1 MPTISDLDA
10 ELDERLQRY
19 AASGMSRAGMLAQL
33 NLAGYPT
40 DKLRARFPEF
50 PDIAFGIT
58 PPTTPRPASVDPKGH
73 SGAGAPRANPDPGQ
87 PSSLQ
92 NPLGSA
98 IPASLRTG
106 RHVSVP
112 AFARPPDIQSAGEDP
127 RSPEARAKLARQKS
141 RERFL
146 NNRGLTRRASS
157 RDGTSNCQ
165 PASAPTPVSTRNAA
179 STEVTKAA
187 REVEEGGGISFHY
200 VPLIQCS
207 FPHADPGESHTFTRR
222 NGWLELT
229 LGTTRPE
236 TGLPYG
242 VPARLLTMYAAS
254 EAVRTKSPEVFLG
267 TSVHDFLRRL
277 DVPITR
283 GDRGSLR
290 VYANQ
295 LLKLIHCTLTIDENI
310 KDASG
315 RTGLHIR
322 QALFAEE
329 ARLWWDD
336 DTRGVGHGSSL
347 VLSSVLFHSIL
358 DRSAPLSTSAIKQL
372 RKSPMDLDV
381 YAWLAHRLYHLS
393 KPSTVT
399 WQQLSEQFGHGYA
412 ELRFVRRPFAASIKR
427 VLEVYPEAKLK
438 LTDAGVILLPSRPHT
453 ARALNKP

>member
-1 MPTISDLDA
+1 MPTTRDLDT

-33 NLAGYPT
+33 TLSGYPVEL
-40 DKLRARFPEF
+40 LRSRFPEM
-50 PDIAFGIT
+50 PDVAFGLGRPSTPAPTLDTRPQGRAPTNPT
-58 PPTTPRPASVDPKGH
+58 PPT
-73 SGAGAPRANPDPGQ
+73 AGASNPRAPDNSPDAPSLAVSRQGESHATNAGTLMCRQGSQQRQDAGASRPSARLHGRTRAVPERDIPGAAMR
-87 PSSLQ
+87 
-92 NPLGSA
+92 NVALG
-98 IPASLRTG
+98 
-106 RHVSVP
+106 
-112 AFARPPDIQSAGEDP
+112 
-127 RSPEARAKLARQKS
+127 
-141 RERFL
+141 
-146 NNRGLTRRASS
+146 
-157 RDGTSNCQ
+157 RD
-165 PASAPTPVSTRNAA
+165 
-179 STEVTKAA
+179 TE
-187 REVEEGGGISFHY
+187 EGGISFHY

-207 FPHADPGESHTFTRR
+207 FPHADPGEARSFTRK

-242 VPARLLTMYAAS
+242 VPARLLTIYAAS
-254 EAVRTKSPEVFLG
+254 EAVRTKSPEIFLG
-267 TSVHDFLRRL
+267 TSVLDFLRRL

-310 KDASG
+310 RDASG

-336 DTRGVGHGSSL
+336 DTRGVGQGSSL

-358 DRSAPLSTSAIKQL
+358 DRSAPLSTNAIKQL

-381 YAWLAHRLYHLS
+381 YAWLVHRLYHLG

-399 WQQLSEQFGHGYA
+399 WTQLSEQFGHGYS
-412 ELRFVRRPFAASIKR
+412 ELRKFRRFFIDSLKR
-427 VLEVYPEAKLK
+427 VQAVYPEAKLK
-438 LTDAGVILLPSRPHT
+438 VADVGVILLPSKPHLSPT
-453 ARALNKP
+453 TVAITRR

>member
-1 MPTISDLDA
+1 MPTTRDLET
-10 ELDERLQRY
+10 ELDQHLQRY
-19 AASGMSRAGMLAQL
+19 AAGGMSRAGMLAQL
-33 NLAGYPT
+33 TLAGYPT
-40 DKLRARFPEF
+40 ELLRSRFPEMSAV
-50 PDIAFGIT
+50 AFGLAKPAAEASPQASRAPGPT
-58 PPTTPRPASVDPKGH
+58 SAPPSDGAPPESRPVRGASKVSPRAVSRQGQPRASLHGRIDGVPARDT
-73 SGAGAPRANPDPGQ
+73 SGAPVTRA
-87 PSSLQ
+87 
-92 NPLGSA
+92 A
-98 IPASLRTG
+98 IR
-106 RHVSVP
+106 
-112 AFARPPDIQSAGEDP
+112 
-127 RSPEARAKLARQKS
+127 EA
-141 RERFL
+141 
-146 NNRGLTRRASS
+146 
-157 RDGTSNCQ
+157 
-165 PASAPTPVSTRNAA
+165 
-179 STEVTKAA
+179 
-187 REVEEGGGISFHY
+187 EEGISFHY

-207 FPHADPGESHTFTRR
+207 FPHADPGTAHNFTRK

-242 VPARLLTMYAAS
+242 VPARLLTIYAAS
-254 EAVRTKSPEVFLG
+254 EAVRTKSPEIYLG
-267 TSVHDFLRRL
+267 NSVHDFLRRL

-310 KDASG
+310 RDASG

-336 DTRGVGHGSSL
+336 ETRGVGQGSSL

-358 DRSAPLSTSAIKQL
+358 DRSAPLSTAAIKSL

-381 YAWLAHRLYHLS
+381 YAWLVHRLFSLS

-412 ELRFVRRPFAASIKR
+412 ELRTFKRFFSESLKR
-427 VLEVYPEAKLK
+427 VNAVYPEAKLK
-438 LTDAGVILLPSRPHT
+438 VGDAGVILLPSKPHLAPT
-453 ARALNKP
+453 TVAISRR

>member
-1 MPTISDLDA
+1 
-10 ELDERLQRY
+10 
-19 AASGMSRAGMLAQL
+19 MSRAGMLAQL
-33 NLAGYPT
+33 TLAGYPIE
-40 DKLRARFPEF
+40 LLQQRFPEMSAV
-50 PDIAFGIT
+50 AFGLT
-58 PPTTPRPASVDPKGH
+58 KPTTDPQGR
-73 SGAGAPRANPDPGQ
+73 APTTA
-87 PSSLQ
+87 
-92 NPLGSA
+92 LGSVPRTSA
-98 IPASLRTG
+98 STHNRSEVQTAPAVRT
-106 RHVSVP
+106 S
-112 AFARPPDIQSAGEDP
+112 RPPAA
-127 RSPEARAKLARQKS
+127 SPERPSPVHKTGTELARA
-141 RERFL
+141 
-146 NNRGLTRRASS
+146 
-157 RDGTSNCQ
+157 
-165 PASAPTPVSTRNAA
+165 
-179 STEVTKAA
+179 
-187 REVEEGGGISFHY
+187 EEGISFHY

-207 FPHADPGESHTFTRR
+207 FPHADPGQAHSFTRK

-242 VPARLLTMYAAS
+242 VPARLLTIYAAS
-254 EAVRTKSPEVFLG
+254 EAVRTKSPEIYLG
-267 TSVHDFLRRL
+267 NSVHDFLRRL

-310 KDASG
+310 RDASG

-336 DTRGVGHGSSL
+336 DTRGVGQGSSL

-358 DRSAPLSTSAIKQL
+358 DRSAPLSTSAIKRL

-381 YAWLAHRLYHLS
+381 YAWLVHRLFSLS

-412 ELRFVRRPFAASIKR
+412 ELRFFRRPFAASIKR

-438 LTDAGVILLPSRPHT
+438 LDGQRRDPAALATAHSARAARALKFVHADRQADARAAVTTVTPITRFISLRHAANLSGKPAFATPRRAPSRPVASVT
-453 ARALNKP
+453 CEP

>member
-1 MPTISDLDA
+1 MPTTRDLDA
-10 ELDERLQRY
+10 ELDERLHRF
-19 AASGMSRAGMLAQL
+19 AAKGMSRAGMLAQL
-33 NLAGYPT
+33 NLAGYPIEL
-40 DKLRARFPEF
+40 LRQRFPEF
-50 PDIAFGIT
+50 SDVAFGLAK
-58 PPTTPRPASVDPKGH
+58 PTTPTADSATQGRAAIPHSPAPTQGQSASLPNGSAARSASDRASRRPAT
-73 SGAGAPRANPDPGQ
+73 
-87 PSSLQ
+87 
-92 NPLGSA
+92 SA
-98 IPASLRTG
+98 AVLNST
-106 RHVSVP
+106 
-112 AFARPPDIQSAGEDP
+112 ARDV
-127 RSPEARAKLARQKS
+127 
-141 RERFL
+141 
-146 NNRGLTRRASS
+146 T
-157 RDGTSNCQ
+157 
-165 PASAPTPVSTRNAA
+165 AA
-179 STEVTKAA
+179 A
-187 REVEEGGGISFHY
+187 EEGISFHY

-207 FPHADPGESHTFTRR
+207 FPHADPGEAHSFTRR

-242 VPARLLTMYAAS
+242 VPARLLTIYCAS
-254 EAVRTKSPEVFLG
+254 EAVRSKSPEIFLG
-267 TSVHDFLRRL
+267 SSVHDFLRRL

-290 VYANQ
+290 VYAHQ

-336 DTRGVGHGSSL
+336 ETRGVGQGSSL

-358 DRSAPLSTSAIKQL
+358 DRSAPLSTAAIKQL

-381 YAWLAHRLYHLS
+381 YAWLVHRLFHLS

-412 ELRFVRRPFAASIKR
+412 HLRKFRRFFTESLKR
-427 VLEVYPEAKLK
+427 VQAVYPEAKLK
-438 LTDAGVILLPSRPHT
+438 VADSGVMLLPSKPHLAPT
-453 ARALNKP
+453 TVAVTRR

>member
-1 MPTISDLDA
+1 MPTTRDLDA

-40 DKLRARFPEF
+40 DKLRERFPEMSAV
-50 PDIAFGIT
+50 AFGIT
-58 PPTTPRPASVDPKGH
+58 TPTS
-73 SGAGAPRANPDPGQ
+73 DPGQ
-87 PSSLQ
+87 QGRAATSSNQTPLAEQPRKAAAPRTASPSR
-92 NPLGSA
+92 SA
-98 IPASLRTG
+98 GPSALSAARDPAS
-106 RHVSVP
+106 
-112 AFARPPDIQSAGEDP
+112 
-127 RSPEARAKLARQKS
+127 
-141 RERFL
+141 REM
-146 NNRGLTRRASS
+146 
-157 RDGTSNCQ
+157 
-165 PASAPTPVSTRNAA
+165 AA
-179 STEVTKAA
+179 AA
-187 REVEEGGGISFHY
+187 RNVAAAEEGGGISFHY

-207 FPHADPGESHTFTRR
+207 FPHADPGDAHTFTRK

-229 LGTTRPE
+229 LGTTRHE

-242 VPARLLTMYAAS
+242 VPARLLTIYAAS
-254 EAVRTKSPEVFLG
+254 EAVRTKSPEIFLG

-310 KDASG
+310 KDATG

-336 DTRGVGHGSSL
+336 ARGVGQGSSL

-358 DRSAPLSTSAIKQL
+358 DRSAPLSTNAIKSL

-381 YAWLAHRLYHLS
+381 YAWLVHRLFNLS

-399 WQQLSEQFGHGYA
+399 WQQLSEQFGHGYS
-412 ELRFVRRPFAASIKR
+412 ELRRFRRFFIDSLKR
-427 VLEVYPEAKLK
+427 VQLVYPEAKLK
-438 LTDAGVILLPSRPHT
+438 VADAGVILMPSRPHLSPT
-453 ARALNKP
+453 SIAVTKR

>member
-1 MPTISDLDA
+1 MRAERPLNIWENPGVTPKTRDLDA
-10 ELDERLQRY
+10 ELDDRLQRFS
-19 AASGMSRAGMLAQL
+19 ANGVSRAGMLAQL
-33 NLAGYPT
+33 MLAGYPIEL
-40 DKLRARFPEF
+40 LRERFPEM
-50 PDIAFGIT
+50 PDVAFGLVK
-58 PPTTPRPASVDPKGH
+58 PTTPPSDEQPKGR
-73 SGAGAPRANPDPGQ
+73 AAAPRARTTAQNSGSKDVAPTAATSRPAPNRGPSARHPSA
-87 PSSLQ
+87 PSSDLSQ
-92 NPLGSA
+92 
-98 IPASLRTG
+98 
-106 RHVSVP
+106 
-112 AFARPPDIQSAGEDP
+112 Q
-127 RSPEARAKLARQKS
+127 
-141 RERFL
+141 
-146 NNRGLTRRASS
+146 
-157 RDGTSNCQ
+157 
-165 PASAPTPVSTRNAA
+165 AA
-179 STEVTKAA
+179 A
-187 REVEEGGGISFHY
+187 EEGISFHY

-207 FPHADPGESHTFTRR
+207 FPHADPGESRTFTRR

-242 VPARLLTMYAAS
+242 VPARLLTIYCAS

-267 TSVHDFLRRL
+267 NSVHDFLRRL

-310 KDASG
+310 RDNTG

-336 DTRGVGHGSSL
+336 ETRGVGQGSSL

-358 DRSAPLSTSAIKQL
+358 DRSAPLSTNAIKQL

-381 YAWLAHRLYHLS
+381 YAWLVHRLFNLS

-399 WQQLSEQFGHGYA
+399 WSQLSDQFGHGYS
-412 ELRFVRRPFAASIKR
+412 ELRRFRRFFTESLKR
-427 VLEVYPEAKLK
+427 VQAVYPEAKLK
-438 LTDAGVILLPSRPHT
+438 VADAGVVLLPSRPHL
-453 ARALNKP
+453 ARTTVAVTRR

>member
-1 MPTISDLDA
+1 V
-10 ELDERLQRY
+10 
-19 AASGMSRAGMLAQL
+19 AASPRLPATPARDLAQ
-33 NLAGYPT
+33 
-40 DKLRARFPEF
+40 
-50 PDIAFGIT
+50 
-58 PPTTPRPASVDPKGH
+58 H
-73 SGAGAPRANPDPGQ
+73 
-87 PSSLQ
+87 
-92 NPLGSA
+92 
-98 IPASLRTG
+98 
-106 RHVSVP
+106 
-112 AFARPPDIQSAGEDP
+112 
-127 RSPEARAKLARQKS
+127 
-141 RERFL
+141 
-146 NNRGLTRRASS
+146 
-157 RDGTSNCQ
+157 
-165 PASAPTPVSTRNAA
+165 AA
-179 STEVTKAA
+179 A
-187 REVEEGGGISFHY
+187 EEGISFHY

-207 FPHADPGESHTFTRR
+207 FPHADPGESRTFSRR

-242 VPARLLTMYAAS
+242 VPARLLTIYCAS

-267 TSVHDFLRRL
+267 NSVHDFLRRL

-310 KDASG
+310 RDASG

-336 DTRGVGHGSSL
+336 ETRGVGQGSSL

-358 DRSAPLSTSAIKQL
+358 DRSAPLSTAAIKQL

-381 YAWLAHRLYHLS
+381 YAWLVHRLYHLA

-399 WQQLSEQFGHGYA
+399 WTQLSEQFGHGYS
-412 ELRFVRRPFAASIKR
+412 ELRKFRRFFIDSLKR
-427 VLEVYPEAKLK
+427 VQAVYPEAKLK
-438 LTDAGVILLPSRPHT
+438 VADAGVVLLPSKPHLAPT
-453 ARALNKP
+453 TVAITRR

>member
-1 MPTISDLDA
+1 MPTTRDLDA
-10 ELDERLQRY
+10 EIRERLQRY
-19 AASGMSRAGMLAQL
+19 AANGMSRAGMLAQL
-33 NLAGYPT
+33 SLACYPT
-40 DKLRARFPEF
+40 ELLQRHFPEM
-50 PDIAFGIT
+50 PDVAFGLVK
-58 PPTTPRPASVDPKGH
+58 PATPRGRAESAQSGSLPNQSEARSTGDRAS
-73 SGAGAPRANPDPGQ
+73 R
-87 PSSLQ
+87 
-92 NPLGSA
+92 
-98 IPASLRTG
+98 
-106 RHVSVP
+106 
-112 AFARPPDIQSAGEDP
+112 QSA
-127 RSPEARAKLARQKS
+127 AS
-141 RERFL
+141 R
-146 NNRGLTRRASS
+146 
-157 RDGTSNCQ
+157 
-165 PASAPTPVSTRNAA
+165 PTAIATRNTAA
-179 STEVTKAA
+179 TEVTKAA
-187 REVEEGGGISFHY
+187 RDVEEGGGISFHY

-207 FPHADPGESHTFTRR
+207 FPHADPGDAHSFTRK

-242 VPARLLTMYAAS
+242 VPARLLTIYAAS
-254 EAVRTKSPEVFLG
+254 EAVRTKSPEIFLG

-310 KDASG
+310 KDATG

-336 DTRGVGHGSSL
+336 ARGVGQGSSL

-358 DRSAPLSTSAIKQL
+358 DRSAPLSTNAIKSL

-381 YAWLAHRLYHLS
+381 YAWLVHRLFNLS

-399 WQQLSEQFGHGYA
+399 WQQLSEQFGHGYS
-412 ELRFVRRPFAASIKR
+412 ELRRFRRFFIDSLKR
-427 VLEVYPEAKLK
+427 VQLVYPEAKLK
-438 LTDAGVILLPSRPHT
+438 VADAGVILMPSRPHLSPT
-453 ARALNKP
+453 SIAVTKR